1 MMNFYSKRIYFI
13 SSLAVLFTY
22 YQNTGLTGSWNT
34 YYGYISSNVAVSS
47 QSQCETS
54 CLNNAA
60 CKLYQFWSLTC
71 NLFAYQSGVTSVSSS
86 LLGSY
91 FNTYSGCITA
101 SRN

>member
-13 SSLAVLFTY
+13 FLLAASFTY
-22 YQNTGLTGSWNT
+22 YQNTALAGSWSS
-34 YYGYISSNVAVSS
+34 YYGFISSSVAVSS

-71 NLFAYQSGVTSVSSS
+71 NLLAYQSGVTSVSSS
-86 LLGSY
+86 LLGS
-91 FNTYSGCITA
+91 FLNTNSGCITA